1 MSDEDLKND
10 SELQEL
16 LKNTSRGGRERTR
29 RKCTIEK
36 KEEKV
41 VKTKVVL
48 EVATK
53 TSSSRS
59 NSQDNKND
67 KTTKKTPKS
76 RAKSTSNSRAKSS
89 SSKSTPKSKALKIS
103 APKTPRSS
111 KSDAK
116 SKKSVAGKGT
126 GKLTAGKTRTKSP
139 SKIKLTPK
147 KRKTKKEEQTPGHS
161 KDGTSP
167 PKKKKKKSENIVYKD
182 EADMSEDSSEFG
194 MLRVLLKLKGLCNH
208 KMLLKLLLDNS
219 EDEWGRIQKEETSSR
234 KISADDFHISSQS
247 SKGSQLEPFE
257 SRDDSSD
264 TESEMQEPS
273 LNELMPALS
282 QFAHSNPPDSRE
294 QNERQ
299 EYQFDEGNDEMIE
312 LQLVGNSE
320 NGNNS
325 DISKPRRT
333 MFRGQGNVDE
343 DTEPA
348 TQEQIE
354 TEWQD
359 VEIQKLTEGLEYVR
373 KAGGSLGLYG
383 LSDQQANVIQKKFIP
398 SKTIKQI
405 KRN

>member
-36 KEEKV
+36 KEEKA

-48 EVATK
+48 EVAK
-53 TSSSRS
+53 SSSRS
-59 NSQDNKND
+59 NSQDDKND

-76 RAKSTSNSRAKSS
+76 RAKSTSNSRAKST
-89 SSKSTPKSKALKIS
+89 SSKSTPKSKALRIS

-194 MLRVLLKLKGLCNH
+194 KLRVLFKLKGLCNH